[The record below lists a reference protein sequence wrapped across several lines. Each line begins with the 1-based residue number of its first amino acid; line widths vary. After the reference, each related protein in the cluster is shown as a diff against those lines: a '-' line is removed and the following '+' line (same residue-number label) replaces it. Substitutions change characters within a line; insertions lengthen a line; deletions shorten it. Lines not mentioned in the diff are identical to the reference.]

1 MFTKRSICIALFA
14 ICAATAGAFGQAGP
28 GGGGQQGGGP
38 GGQGGFGGG
47 GGGGQGGGF
56 GGGGGQGGF
65 AGGQIS
71 PAMIQQI
78 VDQMNQRILD
88 NVKTQLGCTDDEFV
102 VIGPKVQAI
111 MALRFDEIAATN
123 GRLLMRGIPGLG
135 SGMPGGINLFGKGPG
150 EMQKAA
156 TDLQTAVDDPTS
168 TDAVL
173 TSKVNA
179 FRMIHARVR
188 QEIQADTDDLL
199 QLLTTRQEG
208 VLVSM
213 GLIE

>member
-1 MFTKRSICIALFA
+1 MSIKRSICIALIA
-14 ICAATAGAFGQAGP
+14 ILATSAGAFAQAGP
-28 GGGGQQGGGP
+28 GGQQGGP
-38 GGQGGFGGG
+38 GGP
-47 GGGGQGGGF
+47 GGQGGGF
-56 GGGGGQGGF
+56 GGGGGQGGPGGF

-78 VDQMNQRILD
+78 VDQMNQRMLD
-88 NVKTQLGCTDDEFV
+88 NVKTQLGCTDDEFA

-123 GRLLMRGIPGLG
+123 GRLLMRGIPGLAG
-135 SGMPGGINLFGKGPG
+135 GMPGGINLFGKGPG

-156 TDLQTAVDDPTS
+156 TDLQTAVDDPNT
-168 TDAVL
+168 TDAEL
-173 TSKVNA
+173 ASKVA
-179 FRMIHARVR
+179 SFRMTHARVR

-199 QLLTTRQEG
+199 QLLTTRQEA